1 MVVRKAAPAKAAAKK
16 AAPAKATAKPKAVAV
31 KEEAPPN
38 LLAGLDEPDAP
49 DEDELSLLDGISEDS
64 GVSWQPQNDDE
75 QVQGIQ
81 GTILYVS
88 SISSDY
94 GEEDLP
100 YLEVQDVNDAEVI
113 WSIRGYATV
122 LRNQIKKTNPQV
134 GDFWACKY
142 LGQVPSKK
150 AGGKP
155 YYNFKAAVQHK

>member
-1 MVVRKAAPAKAAAKK
+1 MVVRKAAAKAAPVKAAAKTK
-16 AAPAKATAKPKAVAV
+16 AAPVKAAAAKA
-31 KEEAPPN
+31 EATPN

-49 DEDELSLLDGISEDS
+49 DEEELSLLDGISEDS

-75 QVQGIQ
+75 QVTGIQ

-100 YLEVQDVNDAEVI
+100 YLEVQDVNDPELI